1 MDPLTHTLVGASL
14 ASSKLGEKTRYA
26 TAALVIGANLP
37 DVDVLSY
44 FAGGDVA
51 LGFRRGWTHG
61 VLAVV
66 VLPAILALILWLW
79 DRWRQI
85 DDPGPPLATGWLFA
99 LCYLAVATHPT
110 LDWLNTYGMR
120 WLMPFSDTWY
130 YGDSVFIMDPWLW
143 LMLGVGW
150 LIGRR
155 PTRGLVITYAVM
167 AALLLRVVAT
177 RASDYI
183 PAVVTVVALLLLA
196 LVLKPGTGKLKAQR
210 AAVVGLALATLY
222 IVSLLG
228 LHAITEQRVRVELTQ
243 QGIGTGSRLMVGPV
257 PANPFIW
264 DVVAESGD
272 QYRYGRFTW
281 SREGS
286 LELSDT
292 LLPAARSSNLW
303 ARIEH
308 SGQSSGFLR
317 WVRFPW
323 LEIEADRTAHRIRLM
338 DARYTRHR
346 TSGFG
351 GTTIELP
358 PAGSAVSTPAPPQ

>member
-14 ASSKLGEKTRYA
+14 ASSKLAEKTRYA
-26 TAALVIGANLP
+26 APALIIGANLP

-61 VLAVV
+61 VLALIL
-66 VLPAILALILWLW
+66 LPAVLAMVLWLW
-79 DRWRQI
+79 GRWRKVR
-85 DDPGPPLATGWLFA
+85 GASPPLATGWLFA

-143 LMLGVGW
+143 LILGVGW
-150 LIGRR
+150 LVGRR
-155 PTRGLVITYAVM
+155 PTRGLVITFAVM
-167 AALLLRVVAT
+167 ATLLHRVVAM
-177 RASDYI
+177 RAPAYI
-183 PAVVTVVALLLLA
+183 PAVITVVALLLLA
-196 LVLKPGTGKLKAQR
+196 LVLKFGTGKLRTQR
-210 AAVVGLALATLY
+210 AAVAGLALGALY
-222 IVSLLG
+222 VVSLIG
-228 LHAITEQRVRVELTQ
+228 LHSLTKQQVRAALDQ
-243 QGIGTGSRLMVGPV
+243 QGVVPVSRLMVGPV

-264 DVVAESGD
+264 DVVAESD
-272 QYRYGRFTW
+272 NQFRYGRFTW
-281 SREGS
+281 SRAGS

-292 LLPAARSSNLW
+292 VLPAAKSSNLW
-303 ARIEH
+303 DEIER
-308 SGQSSGFLR
+308 SGQSGGFLR

-323 LEIEADRTAHRIRLM
+323 LEIEADGTERRIHLM

-346 TSGFG
+346 ASGFG

-358 PAGSAVSTPAPPQ
+358 PASSGSGEQPLLR